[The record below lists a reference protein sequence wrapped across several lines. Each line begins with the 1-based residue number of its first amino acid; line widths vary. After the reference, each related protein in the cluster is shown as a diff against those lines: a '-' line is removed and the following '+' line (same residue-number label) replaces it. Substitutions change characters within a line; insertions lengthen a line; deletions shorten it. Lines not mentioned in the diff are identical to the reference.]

1 MGCHHLVHGESPSG
15 WQEPASILLPKE
27 RDDNHSE
34 S

>member
-1 MGCHHLVHGESPSG
+1 MGFHHLVHSESPSG
-15 WQEPASILLPKE
+15 WQEPVSILLLKE